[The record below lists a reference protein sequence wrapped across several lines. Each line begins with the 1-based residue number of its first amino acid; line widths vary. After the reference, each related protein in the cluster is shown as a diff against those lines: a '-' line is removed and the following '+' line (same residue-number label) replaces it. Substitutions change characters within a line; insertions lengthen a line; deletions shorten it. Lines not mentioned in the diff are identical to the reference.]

1 MLLHPPHLIAMN
13 AWKEG
18 GYVKQLE
25 QDFRLVMIEPLGQG
39 LSDAPEDASHYTISS
54 RIRHI
59 LDILREIQA
68 DYTFFLGMGLGAQV
82 GFQMAKEFPRRI
94 RSLISMAAQPY
105 QELEET
111 KYLKEKL
118 EQLRSGNIATYLQQW
133 HSLDHLSDAQE
144 KFIQQGN
151 SEADGQIKQFNEK
164 LEEIEKQI
172 KNEVN
177 KVTPIR
183 EKNIENLSKIQRL
196 NLELKN
202 LDEESDRIRGEIENI
217 KSSLK
222 TIDGLSINC
231 TGGSHLANILSITID
246 DIDNEALIASCPDL
260 AFSAGSACSSSTM
273 APSHVLQA
281 IGLSGEQANSTIRLS
296 LGRFTTEADIDAA
309 AAQLQQQ
316 IKLDTQSGNNT
327 SALRL
332 NFWSRLFQPL
342 MTLIM
347 VFIAIP
353 FIFGPLR
360 SVSIGLRLLS
370 GITVGLIFYIMN
382 QFVAS
387 FGLAYQIQP
396 VIASISLPALFFLF
410 GLFLFWWKK

>member
-1 MLLHPPHLIAMN
+1 MSIVVSNKQKIHYELAGDRGPWMLLHPPHLIAMN

-151 SEADGQIKQFNEK
+151 SEAYALGLEGSINWEG
-164 LEEIEKQI
+164 LGEEIK
-172 KNEVN
+172 
-177 KVTPIR
+177 
-183 EKNIENLSKIQRL
+183 
-196 NLELKN
+196 
-202 LDEESDRIRGEIENI
+202 
-217 KSSLK
+217 
-222 TIDGLSINC
+222 
-231 TGGSHLANILSITID
+231 
-246 DIDNEALIASCPDL
+246 
-260 AFSAGSACSSSTM
+260 
-273 APSHVLQA
+273 
-281 IGLSGEQANSTIRLS
+281 S
-296 LGRFTTEADIDAA
+296 LGTPTLLFTAKAEPRFLSVRDAGKRLRYGRYVILPKI
-309 AAQLQQQ
+309 LQNHG
-316 IKLDTQSGNNT
+316 L
-327 SALRL
+327 
-332 NFWSRLFQPL
+332 WSSE
-342 MTLIM
+342 LIM
-347 VFIAIP
+347 K
-353 FIFGPLR
+353 PLIEFTRRDR
-360 SVSIGLRLLS
+360 S
-370 GITVGLIFYIMN
+370 Y
-382 QFVAS
+382 
-387 FGLAYQIQP
+387 
-396 VIASISLPALFFLF
+396 
-410 GLFLFWWKK
+410 